1 MLYRRG
7 VTLGF
12 AVSDMVSHLL
22 GDRLA
27 AVRERKINILVVRI
41 TGRLHIRIII
51 DRRRQLVVHMFKEN
65 IFEIDGPCVSHELQS
80 LEKIQ

>member
-41 TGRLHIRIII
+41 TGRT
-51 DRRRQLVVHMFKEN
+51 FA
-65 IFEIDGPCVSHELQS
+65 
-80 LEKIQ
+80 